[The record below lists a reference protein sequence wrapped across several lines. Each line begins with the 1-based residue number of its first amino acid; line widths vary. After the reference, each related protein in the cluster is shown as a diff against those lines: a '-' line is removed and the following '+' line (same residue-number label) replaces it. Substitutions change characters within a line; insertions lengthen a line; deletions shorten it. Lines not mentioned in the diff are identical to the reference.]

1 MCTGLHKEALSALA
15 HGNDYGYDRR
25 KRKITKHVTFATPL
39 FKVCNDELPTLYDD
53 INFLFLG
60 NASTPGQSIYSCD
73 PMLFESHIF
82 ISPIAIPCSTSS
94 PSVQVKSRILKMLE
108 VAADCAWFTPTVGA
122 TSTMED
128 DQVTLFEREKVPLSI
143 QEGTTTDAPEEVQI
157 NDSITVF
164 PPPLEEFTDHLVHPP
179 TNEKIEVTK
188 ELLVY
193 RHRKKSV
200 SEEDHETRKSDDG
213 NMVPSLIPQE
223 VHVAETPL
231 LNRATGLQDSEQ
243 AVQTQSLTRTP
254 IIEKLPEDIM
264 TIEQFIDHITLPIS
278 APLL

>member
-1 MCTGLHKEALSALA
+1 M
-15 HGNDYGYDRR
+15 
-25 KRKITKHVTFATPL
+25 
-39 FKVCNDELPTLYDD
+39 
-53 INFLFLG
+53 
-60 NASTPGQSIYSCD
+60 
-73 PMLFESHIF
+73 
-82 ISPIAIPCSTSS
+82 SPIAIPCSTSS

-108 VAADCAWFTPTVGA
+108 VVADCAWFTPTVGV

-164 PPPLEEFTDHLVHPP
+164 PPPLEEFTYHLVHPP

-193 RHRKKSV
+193 RRRKKSV
-200 SEEDHETRKSDDG
+200 SKEEHETRKSDDG

-223 VHVAETPL
+223 VHVAATPL
-231 LNRATGLQDSEQ
+231 LNRATGLQGSKQ
-243 AVQTQSLTRTP
+243 VVQTQSLTRTS
-254 IIEKLPEDIM
+254 IVEKLPGDIM
-264 TIEQFIDHITLPIS
+264 TIDQFIDHITLLIS
-278 APLL
+278 APLLQLPPNLSDS